1 MYADWN
7 DSRLKWN
14 KSDYG
19 GIMYTVF
26 DPSKLWTPPIE
37 VMNLLQMI
45 NAKLESVCE
54 VHHDGTVHEIIKMR
68 ALVSCNVDQNLYPFD
83 SQECGLSFATPS
95 MSDYKLYF
103 HLHKWNML
111 NSLGNL
117 STSLANYEEVHL
129 SVLKGSFY
137 EENKEWEL
145 LGYKY
150 ESDTVYGHL
159 KRTYS
164 LVQVNFLLE
173 PPECEIS
180 ASARDLLA

>member
-1 MYADWN
+1 
-7 DSRLKWN
+7 
-14 KSDYG
+14 
-19 GIMYTVF
+19 
-26 DPSKLWTPPIE
+26 
-37 VMNLLQMI
+37 
-45 NAKLESVCE
+45 
-54 VHHDGTVHEIIKMR
+54 
-68 ALVSCNVDQNLYPFD
+68 
-83 SQECGLSFATPS
+83 
-95 MSDYKLYF
+95 
-103 HLHKWNML
+103 ML

-117 STSLANYEEVHL
+117 STSIANYEEVHL

-137 EENKEWEL
+137 EENKEWDL

-180 ASARDLLA
+180 ASARDLLALLTN